1 MFIICRSKKYQPLEN
16 NKIYKELGSNRAC
29 ISPSRQ
35 RVKNEYYNYSHER
48 SSKKPQH
55 LKVNTLLRNYSENT
69 LGKDQKASNYLNI
82 VKMCNRGEY
91 PQTARNN
98 PNMSHI
104 MENLKVNN
112 SSSGLMSPSKDHFNE
127 HSHRES
133 SRNNKVSTSNS
144 YSNIFKQRRS
154 TQTGQ
159 DCKTTRNKGYNHP
172 SGPSYF
178 YHN

>member
-1 MFIICRSKKYQPLEN
+1 LNIFITYRSKKYQPLEN
-16 NKIYKELGSNRAC
+16 NKIYKELGNNRAC
-29 ISPSRQ
+29 VSPSRQ
-35 RVKNEYYNYSHER
+35 RVKHEYYNYSQEHN
-48 SSKKPQH
+48 SKRPQH
-55 LKVNTLLRNYSENT
+55 LKVNTLLRNYSENN
-69 LGKDQKASNYLNI
+69 LGKDQKAINYL
-82 VKMCNRGEY
+82 KMCNRGEY

-98 PNMSHI
+98 PHMSQI
-104 MENLKVNN
+104 MDNSKVNN
-112 SSSGLMSPSKDHFNE
+112 SSGRAMSPSKDHFNE
-127 HSHRES
+127 NSHRES